1 MSVVTK
7 PTGSMSFPTP
17 SGPSGGPS
25 PATYAAPPPSGEDRV
40 IQDIERILI
49 NYLTGKPDLA
59 LEFNADRLITHERNA
74 AGNLMYW
81 YDIKLGTFMRSEPV
95 LVTDNKGNA
104 IVTGPGPGKSYT
116 P

>member
-1 MSVVTK
+1 MSVIIR

-17 SGPSGGPS
+17 TNKAGGPS
-25 PATYAAPPPSGEDRV
+25 PTTYSQNPPAAEDKV

-81 YDIKLGTFMRSEPV
+81 YDIKLCTFMRSEPV
-95 LVTDNKGNA
+95 MVVDNKGNA
-104 IVTGPGPGKSYT
+104 IVTGPGPGKTYT